1 MKRPNP
7 TDRAPEADN
16 PLTRIVRIVL
26 IALVVYAIEWRML
39 DPQTVSA
46 DPNLRPMPWA
56 ILALLAPM
64 AIGVWAF
71 EIATR
76 DRPGTKTDA
85 LWGVLGASLAYVITL
100 LVAR

>member
-1 MKRPNP
+1 MKRPDS

-26 IALVVYAIEWRML
+26 IALVVYAVEWRML
-39 DPQTVSA
+39 NPQTVSA

-71 EIATR
+71 ELATR

>member
-1 MKRPNP
+1 MKRPDS
-7 TDRAPEADN
+7 TDRAPAADN

-26 IALVVYAIEWRML
+26 IALVVYAVEWRML
-39 DPQTVSA
+39 NPQTVSA

-71 EIATR
+71 ELATR

>member
-71 EIATR
+71 ELATR